1 MLEMWRVPADGRTMA
16 LDHLHFLLTILCVIF
31 VVPSDRRFS
40 RSALW
45 RRTSRGFSSLMSRAS
60 LASLLF
66 QFYIKIV
73 LMTRCPRFGLGL
85 RGVFRKA
92 GRRW

>member
-1 MLEMWRVPADGRTMA
+1 MLEMWRVLADGRTMA

-40 RSALW
+40 RSAIVEAYF
-45 RRTSRGFSSLMSRAS
+45 SGFLFFDESGFLGE
-60 LASLLF
+60 LLF

-73 LMTRCPRFGLGL
+73 LMIRCPRFGLGL